1 MIKKSIFQ
9 FGIICV
15 AFFIVLTIYQI
26 GFVNRLIIPSP
37 IDIIREFF
45 ELFFNRN
52 FYSSAIITL
61 YRVLL
66 ATIISLFFGIT
77 IGILLGHSK
86 RTNEIIEPFLDFF
99 RSIPI
104 SALFPVFMLFF
115 GVGNLT
121 KIALCVFA
129 TTLIIILN
137 TSYGTKH
144 SNKANINL
152 ANVYNRNWKFKI
164 IHIVFPQSLPHIFAG
179 IRTGVSISL
188 VLIIFYEM
196 FVGATD
202 GLGYLI
208 MDSKL
213 QYNISEM
220 YALILFLGLVGYG
233 INKLILFY
241 EKRAVNWTGK

>member
-1 MIKKSIFQ
+1 MINKNIYQ
-9 FGIICV
+9 FGILSI
-15 AFFIVLTIYQI
+15 AFLLVLTIYQI
-26 GFVNRLIIPSP
+26 GVVNRLILPNP
-37 IDIIREFF
+37 TEIIKEFIG
-45 ELFFNRN
+45 LFFDST
-52 FYSSAIITL
+52 FYSSAILTL
-61 YRVLL
+61 LRVFL
-66 ATIISLFFGIT
+66 ATLISLFLGIT
-77 IGILLGHSK
+77 LGLFLGHSK
-86 RTNEIIEPFLDFF
+86 RSNEIIEPFIDFF

-121 KIALCVFA
+121 KITLCVFA

-144 SNKANINL
+144 STNAHINL
-152 ANVYNRNWKFKI
+152 AKVYNRTWKFKML
-164 IHIVFPQSLPHIFAG
+164 HVVFPQSLPHIFAG

-202 GLGYLI
+202 GLGFLI

-213 QYNISEM
+213 KYNISEM
-220 YALILFLGLVGYG
+220 YALILFLGFVGYG

-241 EKRAVNWTGK
+241 EKRMVHWTNA